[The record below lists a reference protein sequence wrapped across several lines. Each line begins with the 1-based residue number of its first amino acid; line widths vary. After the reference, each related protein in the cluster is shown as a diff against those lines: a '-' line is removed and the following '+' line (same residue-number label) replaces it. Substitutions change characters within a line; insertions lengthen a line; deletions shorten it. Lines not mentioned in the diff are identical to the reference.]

1 MRMAEFLGSEI
12 LNLSVLKLLE
22 RKKWNGN
29 MRMAEFLGS
38 EFPKSVHTE
47 TFGNGRIGKTV
58 LLLHIP
64 LSQL

>member
-29 MRMAEFLGS
+29 MRMAEFLG
-38 EFPKSVHTE
+38 
-47 TFGNGRIGKTV
+47 
-58 LLLHIP
+58 P